1 MFASERRDI
10 AFLVSNYL
18 RIQALENRQLKP
30 AISLREHSMGA
41 VMIKCPDT
49 GRDIPTGIVA
59 DRASFRA
66 TPVFFAKVYCPL
78 CRTEH
83 EWFAKEAWVCES
95 EPFAA
100 PRYAA

>member
-1 MFASERRDI
+1 
-10 AFLVSNYL
+10 
-18 RIQALENRQLKP
+18 
-30 AISLREHSMGA
+30 MGT

-49 GRDIPTGIVA
+49 GRSIPTGIVA
-59 DRASFRA
+59 DPESFSA

-95 EPFAA
+95 EPFAL
-100 PRYAA
+100 PQYAA